1 MFSRINTK
9 CLVKFLELN
18 ILTYTPHPQLSL
30 FAPSF
35 LFNVWHSSMLYIV
48 NYYTIFIS

>member
-18 ILTYTPHPQLSL
+18 LSTYTPRPQLSPFTTNSL
-30 FAPSF
+30 FDVCIHPC
-35 LFNVWHSSMLYIV
+35 YIL
-48 NYYTIFIS
+48 